1 MAVNSVQRKF
11 GFDCSKFEYNSAFL
25 IYQINLIII
34 ILKLMLFQFTG
45 IMLSSSNS
53 FLFYENILSFSLQCK
68 IGPHPRV
75 FTQACV
81 IVLTVFSAC

>member
-11 GFDCSKFEYNSAFL
+11 GFDCSKFEFNSAFL
-25 IYQINLIII
+25 IYQINLII
-34 ILKLMLFQFTG
+34 LRLMLFQFTG

-53 FLFYENILSFSLQCK
+53 FLFSENILSFSLQCK

-81 IVLTVFSAC
+81 IMLTVFSAS